1 MLLARLR
8 RPNGSASRWPCGS
21 RVRSAPRASP
31 CSRSASGAPSAT
43 LFVLRPA
50 ALSEP
55 PGDVTFRQRLFGSLE
70 ELARH
75 ADLDDMTQV
84 HERGRLR
91 DASGLLHVVRHDDH
105 GIVLFQVKDEV
116 LNLRGCNRIE
126 GRARLVHQGDLRL
139 DREGPRNAQALLLA
153 TPETRAALVERGP
166 DLIPEG
172 GLLEAR
178 QHNRGQPVSV
188 SFPLPSPPRRPL

>member
-21 RVRSAPRASP
+21 RVRSALRASP

-43 LFVLRPA
+43 PFVLRPA

-55 PGDVTFRQRLFGSLE
+55 PGDVTFCQRLFGSLE
-70 ELARH
+70 ELSRR

-84 HERGRLR
+84 HEGGRLR

-116 LNLRGCNRIE
+116 LDLRGCDRVE
-126 GRARLVHQGDLRL
+126 GGARLVHEDDVRL
-139 DREGPRNAQALLLA
+139 DRERAREAEALLLA
-153 TPETRAALVERGP
+153 TRETRAALVERVL

-178 QHNRGQPVSV
+178 QHGGGQADPG
-188 SFPLPSPPRRPL
+188 